1 MKGRKHGESLWM
13 RNGGCGV
20 PDGGTVWPRHFSGL
34 ARLRFCEAFFV
45 SFSWFG
51 DGSLAKRVA

>member
-1 MKGRKHGESLWM
+1 M

-20 PDGGTVWPRHFSGL
+20 PDGGTVWPCHFSGL

-45 SFSWFG
+45 SFSLFG